1 MNKRRVVVTGIGC
14 LTPLGNNKET
24 FWSHLLDGK
33 SGVQTIDFLDT
44 EKLPVKFSAS
54 VKDFDSEKYF
64 DRKDL
69 KKMDLFMQYGMAAGI
84 DAVEDSGLLSSSVDL
99 NRIGISIG
107 SGIGGLAMIEATR
120 DTFQKSGSRRISPFF
135 VPASI
140 INMISGN
147 LSIKYGFK
155 GPNLSIVTACTTGTH
170 NIGEGFR
177 QIQYSHADVMVCGG
191 AEMATSDL
199 GIGGFAAAR
208 ALSTRN
214 DSPETASRPWDKD
227 RDGFVLGDG
236 AGVIVLEELEHA
248 KKRGA
253 TIYAE
258 IDGYGMSADAYHMT
272 LPSETGDGA
281 SRCMTLAL
289 EDAQISP
296 EKIDYVNAH
305 GTSTPAGDILE
316 LSAIKKTFDRH
327 SKNLI
332 INSSKSM
339 IGHLLGAAGGVEAIV
354 CILSILNGKIHQTV
368 NISNLDDNCDLNVNH
383 ESTVDHDVNYALS
396 NSFGFGGTNGSL
408 IFSKFKD

>member
-1 MNKRRVVVTGIGC
+1 MTKKRVVVTGLGC
-14 LTPLGNNKET
+14 LTPIGCNKDD
-24 FWSHLLDGK
+24 FWKSLLEGK
-33 SGVQTIDFLDT
+33 SGSQTIDFLEVD
-44 EKLPVKFSAS
+44 KLPVKFSAS
-54 VKDFDSEKYF
+54 VKDFQSDKYF
-64 DRKDL
+64 EKKDL

-84 DAVEDSGLLSSSVDL
+84 DAVADAKLLESQC
-99 NRIGISIG
+99 NPERIGVSIG
-107 SGIGGLAMIEATR
+107 SGIGGLYNIENTR
-120 DTFQKSGSRRISPFF
+120 DTFIESGSRRISPFF

-147 LSIKYGFK
+147 LSIKYGFR

-177 QIQYSHADVMVCGG
+177 QIQYSHADVMICGG

-199 GIGGFAAAR
+199 GVGGFAAAR

-248 KKRGA
+248 RKRGA
-253 TIYAE
+253 KIYAE
-258 IDGYGMSADAYHMT
+258 INGYGMSADAYHMT
-272 LPSETGDGA
+272 LPSETGEGA

-289 EDAQISP
+289 EDANLDPS
-296 EKIDYVNAH
+296 KIEYINAH

-316 LSAIKKTFDRH
+316 LKAVKKTFGAH
-327 SKNLI
+327 SQNLV
-332 INSSKSM
+332 INSTKSM

-354 CILSILNGKIHQTV
+354 CILSILNGKIHQTI
-368 NISNLDDNCDLNVNH
+368 NIENLDDECDLNVNH
-383 ESTVDHDVNYALS
+383 ESSIDYDINFALS